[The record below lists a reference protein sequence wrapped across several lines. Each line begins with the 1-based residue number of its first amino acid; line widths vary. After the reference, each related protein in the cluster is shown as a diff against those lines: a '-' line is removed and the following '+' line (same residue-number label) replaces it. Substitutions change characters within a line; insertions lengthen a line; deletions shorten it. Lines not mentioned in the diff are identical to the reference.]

1 MLTEVHL
8 MPTRRVFAFLAASA
22 LFCAFFLV
30 SSAYGQDDSQ
40 SLGDAARQA
49 RLQKQQKDAPSK
61 DSSAPGN
68 DALAKGGPAKDGP
81 SNDVPTSEAP
91 GKDASSSNATAKDAV
106 PAKAHHVITNE
117 ELPSHVG
124 PTWTSAGTPETASDS
139 SEHNS
144 AEQPSSANANAN
156 AEQWK
161 SQIQA
166 QKNTIASLES
176 QIASLNDS
184 IHYAGANCVSNCAQ
198 WNERQKE
205 KQDQVETM
213 KGQLEQERKRLEDLQ
228 ESARKQGFGSSVY
241 EP

>member
-1 MLTEVHL
+1 
-8 MPTRRVFAFLAASA
+8 MPTRRVFVLLAASA
-22 LFCAFFLV
+22 LFSAFFLA
-30 SSAYGQDDSQ
+30 SSAYAQDDSQ

-49 RLQKQQKDAPSK
+49 RLQKQQKDASAK
-61 DSSAPGN
+61 DASAPSSDTPN
-68 DALAKGGPAKDGP
+68 KDAQNKDGR
-81 SNDVPTSEAP
+81 N
-91 GKDASSSNATAKDAV
+91 KDASSSDATAKDA
-106 PAKAHHVITNE
+106 PPPKAHRVITNE

-124 PTWTSAGTPETASDS
+124 PTWTSASTPQTSNSS
-139 SEHNS
+139 SENNS
-144 AEQPSSANANAN
+144 AEQPSSAGANAN

-166 QKNTIASLES
+166 QKSTIASLEG

-184 IHYAGANCVSNCAQ
+184 IHYAGGNCVSNCVQ

-205 KQDQVETM
+205 KQDHVETM
-213 KGQLEQERKRLEDLQ
+213 KGQLEEQQKHLEDLQ

>member
-1 MLTEVHL
+1 
-8 MPTRRVFAFLAASA
+8 MPTRRFLVLLAASA
-22 LFCAFFLV
+22 LFCALFSAFP
-30 SSAYGQDDSQ
+30 AYGQDDSQ

-61 DSSAPGN
+61 DASAPSK
-68 DALAKGGPAKDGP
+68 DALAKDGPTNDGLTKDGLTNVAP
-81 SNDVPTSEAP
+81 S
-91 GKDASSSNATAKDAV
+91 KDASSSDATAKDAV

-124 PTWTSAGTPETASDS
+124 PTWTSASAPETSNDS
-139 SEHNS
+139 SEP
-144 AEQPSSANANAN
+144 PSSANANAS

-161 SQIQA
+161 SQIQT
-166 QKNTIASLES
+166 QKSTIASLES

-184 IHYAGANCVSNCAQ
+184 IHYASANCVSGCVQ
-198 WNERQKE
+198 WNEHQKE
-205 KQDQVETM
+205 KQDQVETI
-213 KGQLEQERKRLEDLQ
+213 KGQLEQEQKRLEDLQ